1 MVVNTEG
8 SGVTLRAQPGTG
20 EPIKVWPEGT
30 ELTPLGET
38 QQAANR
44 LWTRVR
50 DPEGNVGWV
59 ASEFLMDSAV
69 AMLTPTV
76 DLPPPLP
83 LPAPVVVD
91 TPVPVQV
98 EPTATFPALRPTFT
112 PQSAAPPAVV
122 GATQPPAQAKP
133 GATPTGVAKPA
144 ATAAQPKP
152 AATQPAQ
159 GKPSG
164 APAPATG
171 AARAAPQGGQC
182 PGAQPIKASAATGAY
197 YVPGSP
203 GYAST
208 PPDDCFLH
216 EQAAQSAGY
225 SRAR

>member
-8 SGVTLRAQPGTG
+8 SGVTLRDQPGTG
-20 EPIKVWPEGT
+20 ERIKVWPEGT
-30 ELTPLGET
+30 ELVPLGET

-59 ASEFLMDSAV
+59 ASEFLLDSAI

-76 DLPPPLP
+76 DLPPPPPVVLDTP
-83 LPAPVVVD
+83 LP
-91 TPVPVQV
+91 VQA
-98 EPTATFPALRPTFT
+98 EPTATFPVLRPTFT
-112 PQSAAPPAVV
+112 PQTAAPPAVV
-122 GATQPPAQAKP
+122 GTAQPPAQAKP
-133 GATPTGVAKPA
+133 GTTPPAASKPA

-159 GKPSG
+159 TKPSG
-164 APAPATG
+164 APAPAGG
-171 AARAAPQGGQC
+171 AARAAPQSGQC
-182 PGAQPIKASAATGAY
+182 PSGQPIKASAATGAY

-203 GYAST
+203 GYAGAQ
-208 PPDDCFLH
+208 PDDCFLH